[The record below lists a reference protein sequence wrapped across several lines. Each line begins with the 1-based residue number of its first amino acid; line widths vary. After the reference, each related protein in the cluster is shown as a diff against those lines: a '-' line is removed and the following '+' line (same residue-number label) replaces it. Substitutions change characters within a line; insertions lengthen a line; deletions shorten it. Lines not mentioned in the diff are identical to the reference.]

1 MMLAKS
7 FAYTLLSVI
16 TLLTRGAW
24 ATNCDQIW
32 TEAVRSNSAV
42 PGSITYPAANPV
54 FPEPLDNLDYYFAQN
69 GTYDIQSG
77 TELTT
82 LGATARL
89 FINGNLTIE
98 TDVALNNAGPAE
110 NLILVV
116 SGSLVIRNNV
126 RINGF
131 ILAGGAISIG
141 NDVVIDGA
149 VTAKGAVAVGNASI
163 QFNADAISRLNGGTF
178 CTQPLG
184 CNFDAFNDATLSDN
198 WVTARSSGT
207 FTPQIVNN
215 RLRLTQAVT
224 NQATSVTFQ
233 RLYPA
238 TDNLVIVEFDYLAYG
253 GTGADGVAVVLS
265 DSSITPQPGAF
276 GGPLGYGFKPGI
288 PGFAGGWLG
297 FGLDEFGNYSNEGG
311 VTNVGRR
318 RQAVAIRG
326 SGSGT
331 TGYRYLRGTCNNGT
345 TNQNGNCLSPTVD
358 GNQANPHRYRF
369 TVDSRQT
376 GSTLVSVERN
386 TGSGFVSLIAPF
398 NAQAQVG
405 QAALPENFFL
415 SLTGSTGGST
425 NIHELDNVSICALRS
440 QPVGQ
445 QIDHFEFDYSSS
457 PLTCKA
463 ESFTVRACANP
474 ACNELVTSP
483 VTATLSPATLTSGGW
498 VGGNVINFSGGS
510 TTVSLL
516 NRNAA
521 NVLVGVSGSVPN
533 TRPLS
538 QTLCRRGNS
547 SLSTQNCS
555 VPFAASGL
563 VFDVPDGVAGR
574 VANSISIAAVK
585 QDDVT
590 QQCVPEFSNVTR
602 NISFWGSY
610 ITPGPTARPV
620 SWPIQ
625 VNGGSVG
632 MSEVAATTLPL
643 SFNAQGRASI
653 NVNYADAGRV
663 ELNARYRGGANNN
676 DAGLTMNGAD
686 QFIRRPA
693 GLCVQATSS
702 CAAANAG
709 CSVFGIA
716 GDPFPLTITAHSWGN
731 GSTNYCNNPVTP
743 NFERSNLGLQHQLL
757 APLGTLGSLGVV
769 QYHHG
774 RNAQAQT
781 TINQTVS
788 ETGVFRFGSVA
799 FNYLGMTEPV
809 PVAWSEPIGRFV
821 PANFRVSEQR
831 LQTFAAGT
839 TCSPDETPV
848 YLRQPLDLGYR
859 VTALNRQGAVTTNYT
874 GAFAKATPVLQA
886 ASTAPLLDLT
896 ERLHYSVSTQ
906 GWLAGTAEFNT
917 QTVAGIPQLWIRRL
931 NPFSSLDNGNGP
943 FTNAVLALQIIDGES
958 TPITGLAEADF
969 NLLQPGCAGSH
980 CNTKKVG
987 EFALRYGRLVL
998 DNAFGPEF
1006 DDLPLT
1012 LRAEYW
1018 DGQRFITNTADNCSL
1033 SEPDKLNQLS
1043 GQITPVIA
1051 GTPQAL
1057 QAGVSR
1063 PLSLLLSAP
1072 GNAAELRF
1080 EYLAPPWLTFDWEQS
1095 GNDTQHP
1102 QADIIFG
1109 RYRGNPRQIFWRE
1122 Q

>member
-7 FAYTLLSVI
+7 FAYMLLSAI
-16 TLLTRGAW
+16 MLLTGGAW

-69 GTYDIQSG
+69 GSYEIQSG
-77 TELTT
+77 AVRTS

-89 FINGNLTIE
+89 FINGNLTID

-184 CNFDAFNDATLSDN
+184 CNLDAFNEATLSDN

-358 GNQANPHRYRF
+358 GNQTNPHRYRF
-369 TVDSRQT
+369 IVDSRQA
-376 GSTLVSVERN
+376 GSTLVSVERD
-386 TGSGFVSLIAPF
+386 TGAGFVSLIAPF
-398 NAQAQVG
+398 NAQAQIG

-445 QIDHFEFDYSSS
+445 QIDHFELDYSSS

-463 ESFTVRACANP
+463 ESFSVRACANP
-474 ACNELVTSP
+474 ACSELVTSP

-516 NRNAA
+516 NRTAA

-547 SLSTQNCS
+547 ALSTQNCT

-574 VANSISIAAVK
+574 VANSISVAAVK

-590 QQCVPEFSNVTR
+590 QQCVPEFSNVRR
-602 NISFWGSY
+602 NVSFWGSY
-610 ITPGPTARPV
+610 SNPGPSSRPV

-625 VNGGSVG
+625 VNEIDVG
-632 MSEVAATTLPL
+632 MSVATATNIPL
-643 SFNAQGRASI
+643 DFNAQGRASI
-653 NVNYADAGRV
+653 NVNYADAGQV
-663 ELNARYRGGANNN
+663 ELRARYTGSLNNN
-676 DAGLTMNGAD
+676 DSGLTLDGAD
-686 QFIRRPA
+686 SFTRRPA
-693 GLCVQATSS
+693 GLCVRAASS
-702 CAAANAG
+702 CAAANAS
-709 CSVFGIA
+709 CEVFGIA
-716 GDPFPLTITAHSWGN
+716 GDPFLLSITAHSWGN

-743 NFERSNLGLQHQLL
+743 NFERTNIGLQQQLI
-757 APLGTLGSLGVV
+757 APLGASGSLGLL
-769 QYHHG
+769 QYNHG
-774 RNAQAQT
+774 RNSQAQT
-781 TINQTVS
+781 TINQTIS
-788 ETGVFRFGSVA
+788 ETGVFRFGTLP

-809 PVAWSEPIGRFV
+809 PVAFSEPVGRFV

-831 LQTFAAGT
+831 LQSFTVGA
-839 TCSPDETPV
+839 TCSPDTTPV
-848 YLRQPLDLGYR
+848 YLRQPLDLAYR
-859 VTALNRQGAVTTNYT
+859 LTALNRQGAVTTNYT
-874 GAFAKATPVLQA
+874 GAFAKATPALQA

-896 ERLHYSVSTQ
+896 ARLHYSVSTP
-906 GWLAGTAEFNT
+906 GWQAGTAEFTT
-917 QTVAGIPQLWIRRL
+917 QTAAGVPQLWIRRL

-943 FTNAVLALQIIDGES
+943 FVNAVLALQIIDGEA
-958 TPITGLAEADF
+958 TPITGIAEADF
-969 NLLQPGCAGSH
+969 NLLLPGCTASQ
-980 CNTKKVG
+980 CNSKKVG
-987 EFALRYGRLVL
+987 EFALRYGRWVL

-1018 DGQRFITNTADNCSL
+1018 DGQRFITNTVDNCSL

-1043 GQITPVIA
+1043 GQITPGIA
-1051 GTPQAL
+1051 GSSQIL

-1080 EYLAPPWLTFDWEQS
+1080 EYLSPPWLTFDWEQL

-1102 QADIIFG
+1102 QADIVFG
-1109 RYRGNPRQIFWRE
+1109 RYRGNPRLIFWRE